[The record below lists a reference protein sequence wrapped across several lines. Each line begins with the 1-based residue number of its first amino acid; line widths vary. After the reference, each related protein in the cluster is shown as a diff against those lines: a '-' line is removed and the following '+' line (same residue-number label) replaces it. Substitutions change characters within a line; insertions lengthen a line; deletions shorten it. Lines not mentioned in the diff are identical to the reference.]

1 MFMYGSYPNNWAAKL
16 EFPVHSGEKERPQ
29 DCVSE
34 GAVMSERF
42 SAVTGKKSGNHPP
55 SGRADLHK
63 HPLTAHSQV
72 RLLPQSGRRIR
83 EFTGKCCLTSCDFCL
98 KMLSTRSVLLGALKY
113 SLVNLMIESL
123 HKSVGLSTTRGAKIL
138 LYQTITEF
146 G

>member
-29 DCVSE
+29 DCLSE

-63 HPLTAHSQV
+63 TPAHSA
-72 RLLPQSGRRIR
+72 
-83 EFTGKCCLTSCDFCL
+83 
-98 KMLSTRSVLLGALKY
+98 LSSSDY
-113 SLVNLMIESL
+113 SLSL
-123 HKSVGLSTTRGAKIL
+123 AGGSGN
-138 LYQTITEF
+138 
-146 G
+146 

>member
-29 DCVSE
+29 DCLSE

-63 HPLTAHSQV
+63 TPAHSALSSQIIASAWQADQE
-72 RLLPQSGRRIR
+72 L
-83 EFTGKCCLTSCDFCL
+83 TGKCCLASCDFCL
-98 KMLSTRSVLLGALKY
+98 KMLSPRTVLLGALKY
-113 SLVNLMIESL
+113 SLFNFMIESF
-123 HKSVGLSTTRGAKIL
+123 RGISAFTFL
-138 LYQTITEF
+138 TA
-146 G
+146 